1 MLDIINLTDGRR
13 LGSLYD
19 LDIDM
24 ATGRVR
30 ALIVPGESGLL
41 GMPRGGEGESPWS
54 RVRKR
59 AVGAMLLEV
68 PEVGRGVAAEAGGTS
83 GVRGRRARARD
94 APDCCGGALAA

>member
-1 MLDIINLTDGRR
+1 MPGSLVGGRPVLAKASELRMLDIINLTDGRR

-41 GMPRGGEGESPWS
+41 GMTHGGEIEIPWS
-54 RVRKR
+54 RVRKIG
-59 AVGAMLLEV
+59 VDVILVEM
-68 PEVGRGVAAEAGGTS
+68 PELGQGVAPQAGGPS
-83 GVRGRRARARD
+83 VV
-94 APDCCGGALAA
+94 